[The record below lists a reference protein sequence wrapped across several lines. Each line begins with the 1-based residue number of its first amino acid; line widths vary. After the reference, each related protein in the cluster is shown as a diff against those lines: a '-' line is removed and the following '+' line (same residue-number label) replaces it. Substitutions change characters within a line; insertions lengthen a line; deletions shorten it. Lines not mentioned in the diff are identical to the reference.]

1 MRETA
6 KTDLYLRVLPLEVCY
21 RNKNIYGIGEKRE
34 IQKYKKIRLLFSAI
48 ICDELSFISLVSL
61 PQPLSKLNLAP
72 AVAIILQV

>member
-1 MRETA
+1 
-6 KTDLYLRVLPLEVCY
+6 LYLRVLPLEVCY

-34 IQKYKKIRLLFSAI
+34 IQKYKKIRLLFLLLSAMS
-48 ICDELSFISLVSL
+48 CLFISLVSL

>member
-21 RNKNIYGIGEKRE
+21 RNKNIYGIGGKKRNTK
-34 IQKYKKIRLLFSAI
+34 IQEDQAIVSAI